1 MPTKNTA
8 RLAIPDE
15 SIDDIQ
21 ARLRRVEGQIRAVQR
36 MLEERRDC
44 HAIAQQMS
52 AARSALERAMVQLM
66 AQSMAHCLKPNGSGE
81 PELSRLT
88 ETFVKLLS

>member
-1 MPTKNTA
+1 MRKAATLRRKPARAAIVVCWAWNAA

-15 SIDDIQ
+15 SIDEIQ

-36 MLEERRDC
+36 M
-44 HAIAQQMS
+44 
-52 AARSALERAMVQLM
+52 
-66 AQSMAHCLKPNGSGE
+66 
-81 PELSRLT
+81 ELSRLT